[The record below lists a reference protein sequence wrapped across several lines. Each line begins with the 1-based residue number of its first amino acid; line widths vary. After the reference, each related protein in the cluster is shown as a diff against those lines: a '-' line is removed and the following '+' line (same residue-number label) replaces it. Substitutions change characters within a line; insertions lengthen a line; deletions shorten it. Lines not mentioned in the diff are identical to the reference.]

1 MPPVDP
7 FVKAAIRAA
16 GEAPIVAATHGY
28 LTPWIPPPSPDAGS
42 CHTVRL
48 SCGLCSLARRDPQN
62 TNLMLN
68 NREWAILIWGAG
80 IFVTLIARSEI
91 RSSIGQLFRT
101 LLSPALLIP
110 LLLMIAYVVG
120 EIWLGH
126 KAQLWRS
133 GLTKD
138 TIVWFIVSALVFFFG
153 YDQASKQPHFF
164 RRRLVAAISI
174 PIFIEFFANLYVLN
188 LIAELALQPILLL
201 LGLLIA
207 VAESDERF
215 RVLRTPLNTLLA
227 VIGLSLLAYSV
238 RQLFISWDE
247 VDKPITALQFA
258 LPIWLTI
265 GILPYIY
272 LLNLYSNYQK
282 AFHAID
288 VHSDSRRA
296 RLRAKLAL
304 IATLHF
310 RARDSNAF
318 GGWPWLDQIVSAP
331 TFRATRRVVANFR
344 ESRREKERA
353 AAEEQERLRRYTGSD
368 DTDAEGRRLD
378 RREFKETTKA
388 LSWLADC
395 MEGWYHNEERG
406 SKRYRADLLKVFGS
420 DFFKPF
426 GLPQDPGITM
436 KVAKNGKAWYAWRRT
451 VTGWYFAIGAA
462 GPPPDRWEY
471 DGPEPPRRFPPRGQ
485 GWGDKANQN
494 WTVRDDDN
502 LGRGQSRT
510 R

>member
-1 MPPVDP
+1 V
-7 FVKAAIRAA
+7 
-16 GEAPIVAATHGY
+16 
-28 LTPWIPPPSPDAGS
+28 
-42 CHTVRL
+42 
-48 SCGLCSLARRDPQN
+48 
-62 TNLMLN
+62 LN
-68 NREWAILIWGAG
+68 NREWAILIWGVG
-80 IFVTLIARSEI
+80 IFVVLMARSEV
-91 RSSIGQLFRT
+91 RSSVGQLLRT
-101 LLSPALLIP
+101 LLSPPLLIP

-126 KAQLWRS
+126 RALLWQS
-133 GLTKD
+133 DLTKD
-138 TIVWFIVSALVFFFG
+138 TIVWFIVSALAFFFG

-164 RRRLVAAISI
+164 RRRLAAAISI

-238 RQLFISWDE
+238 RQLFISWNE

-288 VHSDSRRA
+288 GHSDSRRA
-296 RLRAKLAL
+296 RLRAKVAL
-304 IATLHF
+304 VATLHF

-318 GGWPWLDQIVSAP
+318 GGWPWLEQIVSAP
-331 TFRATRRVVANFR
+331 TFRAARRVVVNFR

-368 DTDAEGRRLD
+368 DSDAEGRRLD
-378 RREFKETTKA
+378 RREFKETMKA
-388 LSWLADC
+388 LYWLAGC
-395 MEGWYHNEERG
+395 MEGWYHNQDRG
-406 SKRYRADLLKVFGS
+406 GKRYRADLLKVFAS

-426 GLPQDPGITM
+426 GLPPDPGITM
-436 KVAKNGKAWYAWRRT
+436 RVAKNGKAWYAWRRT
-451 VTGWYFAIGAA
+451 VTGWCFAIGAA

-471 DGPEPPRRFPPRGQ
+471 DGPEPPRRFPSKGQ
-485 GWGDKANQN
+485 GWGEKANRN
-494 WTVRDDDN
+494 WTVRDEDN
-502 LGRGQSRT
+502 PEKG
-510 R
+510 